1 MAKDNATP
9 VYFDDATG
17 TLVSADERIEL
28 RPKTYAVAKF
38 LAAHPQ
44 QVCSKEAIM
53 NAVWE
58 NSFVEDQAVFQSINE
73 IRRKFAPT
81 AVIQTYPRRGYA
93 WLLPT
98 TSQPAIQLQAQTQT
112 AIKSSK
118 PRWLF
123 LSILVAVL
131 LGSVTIGWFS
141 FVDTGERSSR
151 LQEGPR
157 FKATE
162 HQALMVLPTDTAAL
176 TKDDRGLGFGALQT
190 VLQRL
195 PSDSNRT
202 VFQASDVLDI
212 MDRKPAAKPTD
223 YFAVSGATQIISSRL
238 SGVPGEYSLLF
249 TVWQRDGA
257 QRHGVLHGGTLEQ
270 VISDYTEALML
281 QLFGELARPHR
292 GTSTLLTTTLTHRA
306 MTLLAKGETHAAIPY
321 LESAVL
327 EHPEEPMQRFL
338 LARSYLQLSQAA
350 SALPHIEA
358 GLTALDALPPQ
369 SLRGRLLY
377 LKGVAL
383 MGNNLPAAS
392 HFLSAA
398 QEAAEAQQD
407 WLYHAYA
414 KAMLG
419 QVLIQQQ
426 RFSEAEP
433 LLAESLRYQQLLNC
447 PLGIVQG
454 HLDYFDFYLAQGN
467 TVKAQAELQIAEQV
481 VRERDL
487 VVVQKAIEEYKNK
500 LLKS

>member
-1 MAKDNATP
+1 MAKDNAMP

-17 TLVSADERIEL
+17 TLLYADERIEL

-44 QVCSKEAIM
+44 QVCAKEAIM

-58 NSFVEDQAVFQSINE
+58 NSFVEEQAVFQSINE

-98 TSQPAIQLQAQTQT
+98 TSQPSIHSKPKTQT
-112 AIKSSK
+112 AVKQSK
-118 PRWLF
+118 PRWLL
-123 LSILVAVL
+123 LSVLVAL
-131 LGSVTIGWFS
+131 LLSFVAIGWFS
-141 FVDTGERSSR
+141 FIGNGERPSW
-151 LQEGPR
+151 LPEGQH
-157 FKATE
+157 FNSTE
-162 HQALMVLPTDTAAL
+162 HQALMVLPTDTTAL
-176 TKDDRGLGFGALQT
+176 TNDDRGLGFGALQT
-190 VLQRL
+190 VIERL
-195 PSDSNRT
+195 PSESDRT

-212 MDRKPAAKPTD
+212 MDRKRIEKPTD
-223 YFAVSGATQIISSRL
+223 YFTVSGATQIISSKL

-249 TVWQRDGA
+249 TIWHRDGT

-292 GTSTLLTTTLTHRA
+292 GASSLLTTTLTHRA
-306 MTLLAKGETHAAIPY
+306 MTLLAKGETQAAIPY

-338 LARSYLQLSQAA
+338 LARSYLNLGQAE
-350 SALPHIEA
+350 SALPHIES
-358 GLTALDALPPQ
+358 GLTALDTLPPQ
-369 SLRGRLLY
+369 PLRGRLLY

-383 MGNNLPAAS
+383 MPNNLPAAS

-398 QEAAEAQQD
+398 QKSAEAQQD

-414 KAMLG
+414 KAMQG

-454 HLDYFDFYLAQGN
+454 HLDYFDFYFAQGN
-467 TVKAQAELQIAEQV
+467 TTKAQAELQIAEQV

-487 VVVQKAIEEYKNK
+487 LAVKKLIEDYKNK
-500 LLKS
+500 LVKS